1 MTLCGYGIMQ
11 KNGVYKV
18 ERVKPIEVSMKDKS
32 TYKKIYDI
40 CKQLLDNDL
49 KYLAF
54 LLILQLCEESEKSS
68 EVNKLLKS
76 YGYYEKFKKLI
87 HF

>member
-1 MTLCGYGIMQ
+1 MQ
-11 KNGVYKV
+11 KNEVYKV
-18 ERVKPIEVSMKDKS
+18 ERVKPIELSMKDKS

-40 CKQLLDNDL
+40 CEQLLDNVL

-76 YGYYEKFKKLI
+76 SGYYDKFKKLLS
-87 HF
+87 FL

>member
-1 MTLCGYGIMQ
+1 MQ
-11 KNGVYKV
+11 KNEVYKV
-18 ERVKPIEVSMKDKS
+18 ERVKPIELSMKDKS

-40 CKQLLDNDL
+40 CEQLLDNDL

-76 YGYYEKFKKLI
+76 SGYYDKFKKLLS
-87 HF
+87 FL